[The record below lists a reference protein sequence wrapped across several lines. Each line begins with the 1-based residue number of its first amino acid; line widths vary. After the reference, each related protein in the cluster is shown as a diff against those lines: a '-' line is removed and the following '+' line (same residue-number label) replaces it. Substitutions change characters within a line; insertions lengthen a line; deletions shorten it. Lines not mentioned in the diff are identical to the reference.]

1 MPLSSGTYTIYIYI
15 SHTKPWKPLCR
26 PARRASSRS
35 QPKPGHRY
43 QERAG
48 VSFGVYAYIYIW
60 GVAVYKYMSRFQP
73 IYIYT
78 AVLQPIYYKHPRT
91 RVYIYWVSFCGCFN
105 TLNSS
110 DGASARS
117 SFDRSAHVLGVDQK
131 NKTTLRLAAQS
142 KKFNSMPHML
152 ALKKNKALG
161 SKPIKPFQSEIP
173 THRHF

>member
-1 MPLSSGTYTIYIYI
+1 M
-15 SHTKPWKPLCR
+15 CR

-48 VSFGVYAYIYIW
+48 VSFGVYAYIYM
-60 GVAVYKYMSRFQP
+60 GGCSLQ
-73 IYIYT
+73 IYVSVSTYLHIHRRT
-78 AVLQPIYYKHPRT
+78 PAHIYKHPRT

-105 TLNSS
+105 TFNSS

-131 NKTTLRLAAQS
+131 QNYFKARSPKQKNSNPCPTCWPPKKIKLLAASPSNLFNLKFQQTDTS
-142 KKFNSMPHML
+142 K
-152 ALKKNKALG
+152 
-161 SKPIKPFQSEIP
+161 
-173 THRHF
+173 

>member
-1 MPLSSGTYTIYIYI
+1 MQMPLSSGTYTIYIYPI
-15 SHTKPWKPLCR
+15 QNPGKPLCR

-48 VSFGVYAYIYIW
+48 VSFGVYAYIYM
-60 GVAVYKYMSRFQP
+60 GGCSLQ
-73 IYIYT
+73 IYVSVSTYLHIHRRT
-78 AVLQPIYYKHPRT
+78 PAHIYKHPRT
-91 RVYIYWVSFCGCFN
+91 RVYIYWVSFCGCLN

-142 KKFNSMPHML
+142 KKIQFHAPHVGTQ
-152 ALKKNKALG
+152 KNKALG